1 MPGTTSGTRA
11 GRRRVRALLGTAVAV
26 VLATGLASLPP
37 TAADEPR
44 FTTWVPTG
52 TFASSSFERVPQT
65 AGDEVESAPRRL
77 ELSGVRNAPVSAQ
90 LAVTANEDLENL
102 TVAVLPGH
110 PPNGTRPLPRDA
122 VTVRYPAYIPVDG
135 TNGVTADP
143 LEGGPVDVG
152 AGNNQPIWLTIDV
165 PRSLS
170 PGSYGVELHIKAD
183 GTPALVHELVV
194 DVADVTVS
202 DPEAYDL
209 YLNLWFQ
216 PDAVA
221 YAHDVP
227 LFSEEHWDLLDTY
240 LEDMASRGQKVANA
254 AIIEDPWEIGWPDGT
269 WRAQTYH
276 PFHTLVDWSYDGS
289 SWDFDYGKFDRYL
302 EASRRAGIGPDIR
315 VYALLM
321 FGGRERLF
329 YTDTRSGETVREV
342 VQLGDARWRE
352 AWSAFL
358 SDFGQHLKQ
367 RGWFDDTMLAFDE
380 RPASTMAVVQDFLA
394 ESAPEFAE
402 KVHIAVHTMDVDT
415 TIPDISFAHGLL
427 PQLTEELLA
436 ARREAGHVTTFYTT
450 GGPLTPNTITAS
462 PPIGAR
468 LLSWIPVQYGLDGYL
483 RWSYNSWP
491 ADPFTDPAY
500 RYAQG
505 DEYIVYP
512 GEDGPMSSIR
522 WETFRDGVID
532 HELLRQL
539 ARRAGESNPVY
550 QGALAMVDANAGP
563 SAQLYDDVLE
573 ARRLVVDELVRYRDL
588 DVDAAATPATV
599 VAGDSVEID
608 VSIRNT
614 GSQPLADVNVA
625 LAEKEGWVIETADGG
640 HGQVIRPG
648 DELSTR
654 FDVTVPDSAPSGPS
668 PLTAELT
675 LRRDGRPVAL
685 DAVVPLDVQAGVG
698 ITDVSADPAELAAG
712 QPTTVTVDLVNRRS
726 ENASALVSVDA
737 PDGWDVDPGS
747 HQVALAPGADQA
759 VTFEATP
766 SPTAASGR
774 HEFVAEVSVDDQVV
788 EHAGTRVTYN
798 EVAIDGATIHSVS
811 SEELVGE
818 DGAGANLVDGDP
830 VTLWHTRWFD
840 RVDQPPH
847 EVVLDLGAERPVHA
861 LTYLPRQTGGLNG
874 GVKDYEVYVGS
885 DPGSWGEPV
894 ATGAFEGG
902 RAEQRTDFPAT
913 SGRYVRFVVLSEQS
927 GQPFASGAELTPL
940 GAP

>member
-1 MPGTTSGTRA
+1 
-11 GRRRVRALLGTAVAV
+11 
-26 VLATGLASLPP
+26 
-37 TAADEPR
+37 
-44 FTTWVPTG
+44 
-52 TFASSSFERVPQT
+52 
-65 AGDEVESAPRRL
+65 L

-90 LAVTANEDLENL
+90 LAVAATSDLEDL
-102 TVAVLPGH
+102 TVDVLPGH

-122 VTVRYPAYIPVDG
+122 VTLRYPAYIPVEG

-143 LEGGPVDVG
+143 LESGPVDVE
-152 AGNNQPIWLTIDV
+152 AGNSQPIWLTIDV

-170 PGSYGVELHIKAD
+170 AGSYGVELRIAAT
-183 GTPALVHELVV
+183 GTPAVVHELVV

-227 LFSEEHWDLLDTY
+227 LYSEEHWDLLDTY

-276 PFHTLVDWSYDGS
+276 PFHTLVDWEYDGS
-289 SWDFDYGKFDRYL
+289 SWDFDYGKFDRYI

-321 FGGRERLF
+321 FGGRERLY
-329 YTDTRSGETVREV
+329 YTDARSGETVREV
-342 VQLGDARWRE
+342 VQLGDTRWRE

-427 PQLTEELLA
+427 PQLTDDLLA

-522 WETFRDGVID
+522 WETFRDGVVD

-550 QGALAMVDANAGP
+550 QDALAMVDANASP
-563 SAQLYDDVLE
+563 SAQLYGDVLA
-573 ARRLVVDELVRYRDL
+573 ARQLVVEELERYRDL
-588 DVDAAATPATV
+588 EVDVAATPTTA
-599 VAGDSVEID
+599 VAGDRVEVD
-608 VSIRNT
+608 VTIRNT
-614 GSQPLADVNVA
+614 GRQPVIDVNVA
-625 LAEKEGWVIETADGG
+625 LAEKEGWVIETVDGG
-640 HGQVIRPG
+640 RGHVIQPG

-654 FDVTVPDSAPSGPS
+654 FAVTVPDSVVSGSDPM
-668 PLTAELT
+668 TAELS
-675 LRRDGRPVAL
+675 LRREGRPVAL
-685 DAVVPLDVQAGVG
+685 EAVVPLDVQSAVG

-712 QPTTVTVDLVNRRS
+712 QPTTLTVGLVNRRS
-726 ENASALVSVDA
+726 ERISAEVRVDA
-737 PDGWDVDPGS
+737 PDGWQVDPGV
-747 HQVALAPGADQA
+747 HDVELAAGAEPTVTFRASPGA
-759 VTFEATP
+759 
-766 SPTAASGR
+766 SAASGR
-774 HEFVAEVSVDDQVV
+774 HQFVAEAVVDGVTV
-788 EHAGTRVTYN
+788 EHADARVTYN
-798 EVAIDGATIHSVS
+798 EAAVEGVTIHSVS

-818 DGAGANLVDGDP
+818 DGAADNLVDGDP
-830 VTLWHTRWFD
+830 VTLWHSKWFD
-840 RVDQPPH
+840 GVAQPPH

-874 GVKDYEVYVGS
+874 GVKDYEVYVGN
-885 DPGSWGEPV
+885 DPDSWGEPV
-894 ATGAFEGG
+894 ATGVFAGG
-902 RAEQRTDFPAT
+902 RAEQRADFPAV
-913 SGRYVRFVVLSEQS
+913 SGRYLRFVILSEQS